1 MNERLKRYVETIVN
15 QTECTKEEK
24 EDLYEELLVHVE
36 QLTEDFMREGLPQD
50 EAMSRAIAE
59 FGHEHAIGNEL
70 QEAMFPYRKAM
81 LLTLSILS
89 IATAISTYLC
99 HLFIEG
105 YAAFIWIFLAIVVG
119 TFLLYLSINVSTPFN
134 RRFWINSLLILQC
147 IIFVFGWLLAANIDH
162 SVSIWLNILDGL
174 VIILSILLIYR
185 TTIIDDFLTKQ
196 TKDQKTIHA
205 LNITSGIV
213 IVGATLFFLI
223 GFFGIIGTFDLAML
237 IFSLPFFIWLILY
250 IIQMKLVHNHK
261 RFAYILGVLP
271 LIFALGIIGYF
282 FIWPMF
288 I

>member
-250 IIQMKLVHNHK
+250 IIQMKLIKKYKV
-261 RFAYILGVLP
+261 FAYLLGGLP

-282 FIWPMF
+282 FIIPMLA
-288 I
+288 